1 MIWVINAKFQWTV
14 NVMTKHWGYK
24 IVDTI
29 TWVKRTPKANIAKG
43 HGFYLQHAK

>member
-1 MIWVINAKFQWTV
+1 MQKA
-14 NVMTKHWGYK
+14 WGYK

-29 TWVKRTPKANIAKG
+29 SWVKRTAKANIAKG